1 MASLLL
7 LTDDG
12 SLLAQWKQ
20 SAAQFAVHARNA
32 LPGRPLAGADNEL
45 VLLDAD
51 LLRKQK
57 ISLTSALGVLPG
69 RRVILADA
77 NVNDDDG
84 LSALRAGC
92 SGYCHAYTPP
102 ERLAAILD
110 VVQAGEIWAGRDLM
124 LRLLRAASSA
134 LPEASAANNNSRD
147 NWREKLT
154 DREAAVAELA
164 AQGLPNKTIA
174 DRLDITV
181 RTVKAH
187 LSSSFAKLGVRDR
200 VQLLMRLRGG

>member
-20 SAAQFAVHARNA
+20 AAPAFSVQARNS
-32 LPGRPLAGADNEL
+32 LPGRPLASADHEL

-51 LLRKQK
+51 VLRKHK
-57 ISLTSALGVLPG
+57 LSLTTALGVLPG

-92 SGYCHAYTPP
+92 AGYCHAYTPP

-124 LRLLRAASSA
+124 LRLLRAASTA
-134 LPEASAANNNSRD
+134 LPENASAQNSWRD
-147 NWREKLT
+147 KLT
-154 DREAAVAELA
+154 DRESAVAELA
-164 AQGLPNKTIA
+164 AQGLANKTIA

-187 LSSSFAKLGVRDR
+187 LSSSFAKLGVKDR